1 MCLRLAKQVVI
12 AAMDVFV
19 DLSWVGDANGRHGNR
34 ERALAVYEGVLAS

>member
-1 MCLRLAKQVVI
+1 MGLRLIKQAVI

-19 DLSWVGDANGRHGNR
+19 DWPWIGDVNDLHGNR